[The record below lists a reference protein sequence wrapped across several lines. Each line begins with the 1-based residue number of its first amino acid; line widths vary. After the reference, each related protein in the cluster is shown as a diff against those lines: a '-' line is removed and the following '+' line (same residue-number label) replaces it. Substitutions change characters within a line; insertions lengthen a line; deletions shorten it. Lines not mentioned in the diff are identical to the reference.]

1 MRAFS
6 QVTWPSPG
14 RERTSTLAPTKATLQ
29 LGAQEWSRSER
40 PRDRAVP
47 IELPI
52 PSVSSVELIS
62 SLKTQHLKRI
72 VRKKFLEDLQS
83 STPAEVDPEVGLA
96 VLIPHTGR
104 DHRKVSQECFPALYT
119 LFNVLFV
126 RRQVRKAS
134 ASTIRQ

>member
-47 IELPI
+47 MELPI

-72 VRKKFLEDLQS
+72 VRKKFEEEGPRS
-83 STPAEVDPEVGLA
+83 GKKGKRKVKVFNTEGVG
-96 VLIPHTGR
+96 PNFKKGGGR
-104 DHRKVSQECFPALYT
+104 DKLRTVKAGKISKKKRK
-119 LFNVLFV
+119 
-126 RRQVRKAS
+126 
-134 ASTIRQ
+134 